1 MASRSDY
8 REAQTLAWLILN
20 LLRCCPSLFRPRKA
34 YLQKQTWR
42 HLAWVGADS
51 LPIVSVI
58 ASCTGIILALQAAIQ
73 LERFGALSYV
83 ANLVGVTIIME
94 LGPLLTAIILTGRAG
109 AAFTAEIATMN
120 ISQEVDALDVM
131 GIDVVRYL
139 VWPKFVAMLVMMPLL
154 TTWADFIGIFSG
166 GAFSA
171 FVLGINPQAYFD
183 QTANFLQLNDFFTG
197 IVKSIAFAATITLV
211 GCWQGFLAREG
222 ASDVG
227 QRTTKSVVKTIF
239 LIILLDLFFTWLSYM
254 IR

>member
-1 MASRSDY
+1 MFSERLH
-8 REAQTLAWLILN
+8 REFETLTWLILS
-20 LLRCCPSLFRPRKA
+20 LSQCCFSIFQSSKVYLR
-34 YLQKQTWR
+34 KQTWS
-42 HLAWVGADS
+42 HLAWIGTDS
-51 LPIVSVI
+51 LPIVSII

-109 AAFTAEIATMN
+109 AAFTAEIATMS
-120 ISQEVDALDVM
+120 ISDEVDALNVM

-139 VWPKFVAMLVMMPLL
+139 VWPKFIAMLIMTPLL
-154 TTWADFIGIFSG
+154 TAWADFIGIFSG

-171 FVLGINPQAYFD
+171 IVLGLSPQAYFE
-183 QTANFLQLNDFFTG
+183 QTATFLKLTDFFSG
-197 IVKSIAFAATITLV
+197 IVKSLGFSATITLV

-227 QRTTKSVVKTIF
+227 KRTTKAVVQAIF
-239 LIILLDLFFTWLSYM
+239 LIIVLDLFFTWLSYL